1 MARIFV
7 TGGTGFVGRG
17 ILRELHRQG
26 FSIRCLVRP
35 GSEAK
40 LPLRDGVEIVHG
52 DLRES
57 ASLESAASGCGAV
70 IHLVGI
76 IREFPRQEITFQNLH
91 VEATRQVL
99 KIARTS
105 GVSRYLHMS
114 ALGVRKGAAAAYHRS
129 KWEAE
134 ELVRNSGLPFTIFRP
149 SVIVGPEGEFMRM
162 ISRLVR
168 LAPLVPVIGD
178 GRYRLQPVALETV
191 AKGFVAALRSR
202 EAEGKTFD
210 VAGPDPV
217 TYNEFLDIVGT
228 CLGKKVRRL
237 HHPLVLMRPLVSV
250 LEKSP
255 FFPLTSDQLTMLL
268 ENNTT
273 DPTLFY
279 RTLDLESISL
289 EETLR
294 RALQP

>member
-1 MARIFV
+1 VYFDTATMIL
-7 TGGTGFVGRG
+7 TLILLGRY
-17 ILRELHRQG
+17 I
-26 FSIRCLVRP
+26 
-35 GSEAK
+35 EAGAK
-40 LPLRDGVEIVHG
+40 SR
-52 DLRES
+52 
-57 ASLESAASGCGAV
+57 AA
-70 IHLVGI
+70 
-76 IREFPRQEITFQNLH
+76 
-91 VEATRQVL
+91 
-99 KIARTS
+99 
-105 GVSRYLHMS
+105 
-114 ALGVRKGAAAAYHRS
+114 
-129 KWEAE
+129 
-134 ELVRNSGLPFTIFRP
+134 
-149 SVIVGPEGEFMRM
+149 EG

-191 AKGFVAALRSR
+191 AKGFAAALRSR